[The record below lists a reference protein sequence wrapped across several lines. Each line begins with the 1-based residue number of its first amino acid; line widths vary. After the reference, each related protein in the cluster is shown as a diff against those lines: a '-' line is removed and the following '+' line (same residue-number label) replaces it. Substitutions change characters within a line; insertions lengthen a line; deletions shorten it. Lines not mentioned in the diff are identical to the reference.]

1 MESDVHLN
9 TSVLRTVLRAVII
22 AASVLAIIIL
32 CALIFLQLNA
42 DSLVAGYRDRLAEET
57 GCRIE
62 TGSIGLNV
70 FPSPM
75 LSVDGITV
83 KEDGLTFRAEFASV
97 RPSLFYLVRGEFRPE
112 HFMLVRPSA
121 RGTLPFSI
129 AEKLRQQK
137 TAGSADSG
145 NTLAEDAFAI
155 PSRIRRKFLPLYC
168 SAEIMD
174 AEAELTDADG
184 SRLHLRGADLSMAVR
199 PLRNRAQMRVTVSEG
214 SLVMGNR
221 MWSVSK
227 VDIDSQTH
235 VIRPMS
241 NIDMKVRGS
250 ASLPILS
257 TRLRVDARITG
268 SPEGFTTEG
277 SASGVYVFDATPI
290 PFEITGKVTPFTANA
305 DRPPYADIF
314 PAAENAGAAD
324 EPYPGKDRALHLML
338 GKLAMGTDSAGLD
351 AVLALREPGPE
362 ITGRLSLTK
371 VSLTRWLSFA
381 RWITPGLQASL
392 DQVSEGIIDFTL
404 DSHGMKAP
412 RVTGTAADAEF
423 RGEGGVA
430 SWKNP
435 VVYLNLKSREVD
447 LGEALPEALGEP
459 VTAPIYTHKPLS
471 DLTSDEF
478 WGRRERAKA
487 PAARDAEEKPSAPA
501 QTPAATAQTPGTAAA
516 GKKDTESRQDTAQP
530 DRNTVQADQDSQG
543 GLSYDIRLS
552 AGLIHYGKL
561 NIRNGGVVITPQTSQ
576 RTGIRGTNLA
586 VKTDFYGGPLT
597 GNCFI
602 YGTHMTPLY
611 DITLKA
617 GSVSA
622 AALRKDLA
630 VFPAAKGTMDTV
642 IDVTSKG
649 RTLDDFLAGLHGKI
663 SVDCAKGS
671 FSASETN
678 GPDGPFTDLD
688 IDCALRRA
696 AYAKKTLGLDGK
708 FSVKR
713 QGAWDAQATLDGM
726 LWFSGQSDGMHFQ
739 NLPFTLSVKDLEKAI
754 PAMKGKGV
762 PLDANGTA
770 TLTSKNGTLSVTKS
784 QITLKGL
791 SSRASLT
798 IQKQGQSFSVTG
810 DIQKADVNVPEFM
823 QANLGKKT
831 DIPNQFRHFTGS
843 ARMAWKDRQITLSD
857 LKTEVNGVRTTG
869 SVTADFGRQ
878 KPDFEFKIRMA
889 ELDFSRLTGQKSGS
903 GSKTNIPGGSQKSWN
918 FSTMK
923 DFSAKGT
930 LSAGSAVFGKIII
943 RDLQCPLHLSDGRLT
958 VSGLTGGFYGG
969 TLSLNGH
976 AVFDKGLSF
985 GGQMA
990 VRKFSLGDVMRAFGA
1005 TSIITGQAALSADVT
1020 GSMSGPDQLTSG
1032 LNGTAH
1038 FTSGQGSFQSVDKE
1052 GKPKGKPTVFRE
1064 SSGSGT
1070 ITSGVLRTQ
1079 DFQLKGDGMKVNGT
1093 GKFDLN
1099 TQTMNLDLNVDM
1111 PGLPLIPV
1119 YVHGPFSN
1127 PKTVVN
1133 GGKVILNT
1141 FGSLAKGVFGIFGG
1155 VFNLFRHDN
1164 SSSHSGE
1171 ESDVY

>member
-83 KEDGLTFRAEFASV
+83 KKDALTFRAEFASV

-184 SRLHLRGADLSMAVR
+184 SRLHLRGAELSMAVR

-221 MWSVSK
+221 TWSVSK

-268 SPEGFTTEG
+268 SPEGFITEG

-447 LGEALPEALGEP
+447 SSA
-459 VTAPIYTHKPLS
+459 
-471 DLTSDEF
+471 
-478 WGRRERAKA
+478 
-487 PAARDAEEKPSAPA
+487 KPSPK
-501 QTPAATAQTPGTAAA
+501 P
-516 GKKDTESRQDTAQP
+516 
-530 DRNTVQADQDSQG
+530 
-543 GLSYDIRLS
+543 
-552 AGLIHYGKL
+552 
-561 NIRNGGVVITPQTSQ
+561 
-576 RTGIRGTNLA
+576 
-586 VKTDFYGGPLT
+586 
-597 GNCFI
+597 
-602 YGTHMTPLY
+602 
-611 DITLKA
+611 
-617 GSVSA
+617 
-622 AALRKDLA
+622 
-630 VFPAAKGTMDTV
+630 
-642 IDVTSKG
+642 
-649 RTLDDFLAGLHGKI
+649 
-663 SVDCAKGS
+663 
-671 FSASETN
+671 
-678 GPDGPFTDLD
+678 
-688 IDCALRRA
+688 
-696 AYAKKTLGLDGK
+696 
-708 FSVKR
+708 
-713 QGAWDAQATLDGM
+713 W
-726 LWFSGQSDGMHFQ
+726 
-739 NLPFTLSVKDLEKAI
+739 
-754 PAMKGKGV
+754 
-762 PLDANGTA
+762 AN
-770 TLTSKNGTLSVTKS
+770 
-784 QITLKGL
+784 
-791 SSRASLT
+791 
-798 IQKQGQSFSVTG
+798 
-810 DIQKADVNVPEFM
+810 P
-823 QANLGKKT
+823 
-831 DIPNQFRHFTGS
+831 
-843 ARMAWKDRQITLSD
+843 
-857 LKTEVNGVRTTG
+857 
-869 SVTADFGRQ
+869 
-878 KPDFEFKIRMA
+878 
-889 ELDFSRLTGQKSGS
+889 
-903 GSKTNIPGGSQKSWN
+903 
-918 FSTMK
+918 
-923 DFSAKGT
+923 
-930 LSAGSAVFGKIII
+930 
-943 RDLQCPLHLSDGRLT
+943 
-958 VSGLTGGFYGG
+958 
-969 TLSLNGH
+969 
-976 AVFDKGLSF
+976 
-985 GGQMA
+985 
-990 VRKFSLGDVMRAFGA
+990 
-1005 TSIITGQAALSADVT
+1005 
-1020 GSMSGPDQLTSG
+1020 
-1032 LNGTAH
+1032 
-1038 FTSGQGSFQSVDKE
+1038 
-1052 GKPKGKPTVFRE
+1052 
-1064 SSGSGT
+1064 
-1070 ITSGVLRTQ
+1070 
-1079 DFQLKGDGMKVNGT
+1079 
-1093 GKFDLN
+1093 
-1099 TQTMNLDLNVDM
+1099 
-1111 PGLPLIPV
+1111 
-1119 YVHGPFSN
+1119 
-1127 PKTVVN
+1127 
-1133 GGKVILNT
+1133 
-1141 FGSLAKGVFGIFGG
+1141 
-1155 VFNLFRHDN
+1155 
-1164 SSSHSGE
+1164 
-1171 ESDVY
+1171 

>member
-1 MESDVHLN
+1 MEPDVHLN
-9 TSVLRTVLRAVII
+9 TSALRTVLRAVVI

-42 DSLVAGYRDRLAEET
+42 DSLVAGYRDRLSAET
-57 GCRIE
+57 GCEIE

-70 FPSPM
+70 FPTPM

-83 KEDGLTFRAEFASV
+83 KKDSLTFRADFASV

-137 TAGSADSG
+137 TAGSADSE

-174 AEAELTDADG
+174 AGAELTDTDG

-199 PLRNRAQMRVTVSEG
+199 PIRNRAQMRVSVSEG

-221 MWSVSK
+221 TWAVAK
-227 VDIDSQTH
+227 IDIDSRTH

-268 SPEGFTTEG
+268 SPEGFITEG

-290 PFEITGKVTPFTANA
+290 PFEITGKITPFTAGA

-314 PAAENAGAAD
+314 PAAKDAAA
-324 EPYPGKDRALHLML
+324 EEAPYPGKDRALHLML

-351 AVLALREPGPE
+351 AVLALRDAGPE

-430 SWKNP
+430 SWKAP

-459 VTAPIYTHKPLS
+459 VTAPIYTHKPLT

-487 PAARDAEEKPSAPA
+487 AAARDTEEQPSATAQKPSAPA
-501 QTPAATAQTPGTAAA
+501 GKPGTAAA
-516 GKKDTESRQDTAQP
+516 GKKDTAGGQETDKPAGDAVQDDQGSRK
-530 DRNTVQADQDSQG
+530 

-561 NIRNGGVVITPQTSQ
+561 NLRNGGVVITPQTSQ
-576 RTGIRGTNLA
+576 RTGVQGTNLA

-622 AALRKDLA
+622 AALRKDLT
-630 VFPAAKGTMDTV
+630 VFPAAKGTMDTA

-663 SVDCAKGS
+663 SVGCVKGS
-671 FSASETN
+671 FSASETK

-696 AYAKKTLGLDGK
+696 AYAKKALGLDGK

-713 QGAWDAQATLDGM
+713 QGAWDAQATVDGM
-726 LWFSGQSDGMHFQ
+726 LWFAGQSDGMHFQ

-754 PAMKGKGV
+754 PALKGRGV
-762 PLDANGTA
+762 PLEANGTA
-770 TLTSKNGTLSVTKS
+770 TLSSKNGSLSVTKT

-791 SSRASLT
+791 SAKASLT
-798 IQKQGQSFSVTG
+798 LQKQGQALSATG
-810 DIQKADVNVPEFM
+810 DIHRADISVPEFM

-831 DIPNQFRHFTGS
+831 DIPNQFRHFSGS
-843 ARMAWKDRQITLSD
+843 ARMAWKNKQITLSD

-878 KPDFEFKIRMA
+878 KPDFEFSIRMA
-889 ELDFSRLTGQKSGS
+889 ELDFSRLTGQKTGT
-903 GSKTNIPGGSQKSWN
+903 GSKTGIPGGSQKSWN
-918 FSTMK
+918 FSAMK

-930 LSAGSAVFGKIII
+930 LSAGSAVFGKITI

-958 VSGLTGGFYGG
+958 VSGLTGDFYGG

-976 AVFDKGLSF
+976 AVFDKGVSF

-1005 TSIITGQAALSADVT
+1005 TSLITGQAALSADVT

-1052 GKPKGKPTVFRE
+1052 GKPKGRPTVFRE

-1079 DFQLKGDGMKVNGT
+1079 DFQLKGDSMKVNGT

-1164 SSSHSGE
+1164 GNSHSGE

>member
-1 MESDVHLN
+1 MEPDVHLN
-9 TSVLRTVLRAVII
+9 TSALRTVLRAVVI

-42 DSLVAGYRDRLAEET
+42 DSLVAGYRDRLAAET
-57 GCRIE
+57 GCEIE

-70 FPSPM
+70 FPTPM

-83 KEDGLTFRAEFASV
+83 KKDGLTFRADFASV

-137 TAGSADSG
+137 TAGSADSE

-174 AEAELTDADG
+174 AGAELTDTDG

-199 PLRNRAQMRVTVSEG
+199 PIRNRAQMRVSVSDG
-214 SLVMGNR
+214 SLAMGNR
-221 MWSVSK
+221 TWAVAK
-227 VDIDSQTH
+227 IDIDSRTH

-268 SPEGFTTEG
+268 SPEGFITEG

-290 PFEITGKVTPFTANA
+290 PFEITGKITPFTAGA

-314 PAAENAGAAD
+314 PAAKDAAA
-324 EPYPGKDRALHLML
+324 EEAPYPGKDRALHLML

-351 AVLALREPGPE
+351 AVLALRDAGPE

-430 SWKNP
+430 SWKAP

-459 VTAPIYTHKPLS
+459 VTAPIYTHKPLT

-487 PAARDAEEKPSAPA
+487 ASARDTEEQPSATTQNPSAPA
-501 QTPAATAQTPGTAAA
+501 GKPGTAAA
-516 GKKDTESRQDTAQP
+516 GKKDTAGGQETDKPAG
-530 DRNTVQADQDSQG
+530 DAVQADQGSRK

-561 NIRNGGVVITPQTSQ
+561 NLRNGGVVITPQTSQ
-576 RTGIRGTNLA
+576 RTGVQGTNLA

-622 AALRKDLA
+622 AALRKDLT
-630 VFPAAKGTMDTV
+630 VFPAAKGTMDTA

-663 SVDCAKGS
+663 SVGCTKGS

-696 AYAKKTLGLDGK
+696 AYAKKALGLDGK

-713 QGAWDAQATLDGM
+713 QGAWDAQATVDGM
-726 LWFSGQSDGMHFQ
+726 LWFAGQNDGMHFQ

-754 PAMKGKGV
+754 PALKGRGV
-762 PLDANGTA
+762 PLEANGTA
-770 TLTSKNGTLSVTKS
+770 TLSSKNGSLSVTKT

-791 SSRASLT
+791 SAKASLT
-798 IQKQGQSFSVTG
+798 LQKQGQALSATG
-810 DIQKADVNVPEFM
+810 DIHRADISVPEFM

-831 DIPNQFRHFTGS
+831 DIPNQFRHFSGS
-843 ARMAWKDRQITLSD
+843 ARMAWKNKQITLSD

-878 KPDFEFKIRMA
+878 KPDFEFSIRMA
-889 ELDFSRLTGQKSGS
+889 ELDFSRLTGQKTGT
-903 GSKTNIPGGSQKSWN
+903 GSKTGIPGGSQKSWN
-918 FSTMK
+918 FSAMK

-930 LSAGSAVFGKIII
+930 LSAGSAVFGKITI

-976 AVFDKGLSF
+976 AVFDKGVSF

-1005 TSIITGQAALSADVT
+1005 TSLITGQAALSADVT

-1079 DFQLKGDGMKVNGT
+1079 DFQLKGDSMKVNGT

-1164 SSSHSGE
+1164 GNSHSGE